1 MNTIRCLMLAA
12 CLATAVTACKKE
24 DAPQQVQQAPV
35 AAPTGDDLAGWRPYV
50 TDVVTRNMG
59 GISNQPYVYLL
70 PAEGSEDFAGS
81 YERLAEKAKSDV
93 ARGIVTGNLL
103 AYASPSS
110 AKMADIVVASFAGV
124 APNTM
129 KGVKVIF
136 IGDQAES
143 ERVKAAAAPA
153 GVEYLFVEAK

>member
-1 MNTIRCLMLAA
+1 MNTISRLMLAA
-12 CLATAVTACKKE
+12 CLAAAVTACKKE
-24 DAPQQVQQAPV
+24 EAPQKVERAVV
-35 AAPTGDDLAGWRPYV
+35 AVPTTDDLTGWRPYV
-50 TDVVTRNMG
+50 SDVVTRNMG

-70 PAEGSEDFAGS
+70 PAESSADFAGS
-81 YERLAEKAKSDV
+81 YERLLDKAKTDV

-110 AKMADIVVASFAGV
+110 AKMADIVVASFADV

-136 IGDQAES
+136 IGDQADNA
-143 ERVKAAAAPA
+143 RVQAAVVPA
-153 GVEYLFVEAK
+153 GVDFVFVEAK